1 VSTHK
6 DQVASVILRAVQGV
20 LSRGLN
26 DPRVRGL
33 ASVTKVHMSDDLAN
47 ATIMVSILP
56 AEHAELSIHGLR
68 HAARHIRSEIG
79 KTVRMRRIPQLS
91 FRLDKSLKK
100 EAEII
105 AAIDHARR
113 ADQDPPDAQDEDGA
127 ETPEGLDT

>member
-6 DQVASVILRAVQGV
+6 DQLASVILRAVQSV

-33 ASVTKVHMSDDLAN
+33 VSVTSVHVSDDLAN
-47 ATIMVSILP
+47 ATIMVSVLP
-56 AEHAELSIHGLR
+56 AEFEELSIHGLR

-79 KTVRMRRIPQLS
+79 KNVRMRRIPQLA
-91 FRLDKSLKK
+91 FKLDKSLKK

-105 AAIDHARR
+105 AAIDNARR
-113 ADQDPPDAQDEDGA
+113 SDQNSADAQHEDGA
-127 ETPEGLDT
+127 DTPEGLDT